1 MHPIDDYETLRRGHE
16 ERLRRAAYERIARKA
31 RVEQSRSKNTQNRS
45 EVLQSA
51 SDQAG
56 MHSDEESS

>member
-16 ERLRRAAYERIARKA
+16 ELLRRAEYERMARKA
-31 RVEQSRSKNTQNRS
+31 RVEQSRSKNTQSRS

>member
-1 MHPIDDYETLRRGHE
+1 MHPIDHYETLRRGHE
-16 ERLRRAAYERIARKA
+16 ELLRRAEYERMARKA